1 MESWSPL
8 LAAPGCSLCRWE
20 SPECPPPSSP
30 SLTCATNRTRGREGN
45 GTKAASSDGGKE
57 GGGGGG
63 LFGGLPAFPIAAD
76 GSEAEAWREGRG
88 RSAEVGKST
97 TQSRN
102 GTRLEDGGGG
112 GNRT

>member
-1 MESWSPL
+1 MVAVACSL
-8 LAAPGCSLCRWE
+8 GCSLCRWE
-20 SPECPPPSSP
+20 SPECPPSF
-30 SLTCATNRTRGREGN
+30 SLLNLRHKQNTGEGEGN

-57 GGGGGG
+57 GG

-102 GTRLEDGGGG
+102 GILGRRGGE
-112 GNRT
+112 